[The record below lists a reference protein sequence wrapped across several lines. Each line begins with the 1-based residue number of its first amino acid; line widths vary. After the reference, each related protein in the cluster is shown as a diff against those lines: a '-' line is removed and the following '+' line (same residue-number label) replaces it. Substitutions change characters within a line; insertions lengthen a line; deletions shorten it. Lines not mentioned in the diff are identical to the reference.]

1 MSYLLQDQAVK
12 QLSIVQLAAHGS
24 DFVYEHTISIKT
36 EMLAKKITASPGA
49 RQPPRLWPWSRT
61 S

>member
-1 MSYLLQDQAVK
+1 MIDLGRRVHEQTSRKDFMSYLLQDQAVK

-24 DFVYEHTISIKT
+24 DFVYGHALE
-36 EMLAKKITASPGA
+36 PYV
-49 RQPPRLWPWSRT
+49 T